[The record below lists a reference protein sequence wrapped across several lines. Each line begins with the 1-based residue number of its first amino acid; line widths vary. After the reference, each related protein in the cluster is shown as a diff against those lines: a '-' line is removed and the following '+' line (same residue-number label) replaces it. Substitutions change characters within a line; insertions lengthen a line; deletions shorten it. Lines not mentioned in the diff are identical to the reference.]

1 MSLNSLRLTKTIKI
15 ISATTFAC
23 LLSIITATKLVF
35 SSWPYV
41 ILGGAV
47 TATFWIIFNVFDQ
60 LLFFSPVMIFYM
72 PEDAAQRF
80 ILLTIT
86 AFLVGAVISMNPYLI
101 RQSKGLKTVMLSLF
115 SG

>member
-1 MSLNSLRLTKTIKI
+1 MTRQIKI
-15 ISATTFAC
+15 ISTMTFTPSQ
-23 LLSIITATKLVF
+23 SIILSTKLVF
-35 SSWPYV
+35 SKWPY
-41 ILGGAV
+41 ILLAECV
-47 TATFWIIFNVFDQ
+47 TTSFWIIFNVFDQ

-72 PEDAAQRF
+72 PEDAAQRRF

>member
-1 MSLNSLRLTKTIKI
+1 MTRQIKI
-15 ISATTFAC
+15 ISTMTFAPSQ
-23 LLSIITATKLVF
+23 SIILSTKLVF
-35 SSWPYV
+35 SKWPY
-41 ILGGAV
+41 ILLAGCV
-47 TATFWIIFNVFDQ
+47 TTSFWIIFNVFDQ

-86 AFLVGAVISMNPYLI
+86 AFLVGAVISMKSMNPYLI

>member
-1 MSLNSLRLTKTIKI
+1 MTRQIKI
-15 ISATTFAC
+15 ISTMTFAPSQ
-23 LLSIITATKLVF
+23 SIILSTKLVF
-35 SSWPYV
+35 SKWPY
-41 ILGGAV
+41 ILLAGCV
-47 TATFWIIFNVFDQ
+47 TTSFWIIFNVFDQ

-115 SG
+115 SGRG